1 MKELDFLRAELDAVD
16 KTLEEGFVRRMQAV
30 EKIAEYKAE
39 HGLPTLDAS
48 REAAVLEMHTENCPK
63 ELKPYMEYYFK
74 VLMSLSRNYQEHL
87 VIERSLKE

>member
-1 MKELDFLRAELDAVD
+1 MKELDLLRAELDAVD
-16 KTLEEGFVRRMQAV
+16 KGLEEGFVRRMQAV
-30 EKIAEYKAE
+30 EKIAEYKAK